1 LRDLL
6 RARQIESATFA
17 MALIFFQA
25 FESGQLP
32 QVSFYQPAGQ
42 LTEHPSYTD
51 IASGDAHIADLLQKL
66 EHSPQWPRM
75 MIIVTYDENGGFWD
89 HVPPPCGRL
98 DPGIGVKPLTGSAR
112 FPICLE
118 PNPRMN

>member
-1 LRDLL
+1 MAVNRF
-6 RARQIESATFA
+6 ATLGGSRKVA
-17 MALIFFQA
+17 MLAGTWLSLTCGFEQA
-25 FESGQLP
+25 W
-32 QVSFYQPAGQ
+32 AG
-42 LTEHPSYTD
+42 
-51 IASGDAHIADLLQKL
+51 GDETLQRIDHIADLLQKL

-75 MIIVTYDENGGFWD
+75 MVIVTYDENGGFWD